1 MAATTTI
8 TVRIPEATK
17 AKLEKIAEAS
27 ERSLSYLAADAIEAY
42 VKIELPIIESILRGL
57 EDIEAGRVVPHEQVV
72 AETKAII
79 DAAIARKAVGKKA
92 VNE

>member
-8 TVRIPEATK
+8 TVRIPEETK
-17 AKLEKIAEAS
+17 AKLERIAEAS
-27 ERSLSYLAADAIEAY
+27 QRSISYLAAEAIDAY
-42 VKIELPIIESILRGL
+42 VKIELPIIEGILRGL
-57 EDIEAGRVVPHEQVV
+57 DDIEAGRVVPHEQVV

-79 DAAIARKAVGKKA
+79 DAAIARKAAKKA

>member
-8 TVRIPEATK
+8 TVRIPEETK
-17 AKLEKIAEAS
+17 AKLEKIAAAS
-27 ERSLSYLAADAIEAY
+27 QRSISYLAAEAIEAY
-42 VKIELPIIESILRGL
+42 VKNELPIIESILRGMA
-57 EDIEAGRVVPHEQVV
+57 DIEAGRVVPHEHVV

-79 DAAIARKAVGKKA
+79 DAAIARKAAKKA